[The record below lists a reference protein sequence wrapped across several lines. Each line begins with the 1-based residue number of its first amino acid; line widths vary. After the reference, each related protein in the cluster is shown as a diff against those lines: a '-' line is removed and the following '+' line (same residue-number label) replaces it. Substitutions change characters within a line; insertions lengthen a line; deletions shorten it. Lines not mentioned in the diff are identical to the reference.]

1 MCSLRY
7 FLEDNVYTMG
17 ILLLFFLGG
26 GGIAKISNIFGI
38 CLIFQIFFLFTVDA
52 RS

>member
-17 ILLLFFLGG
+17 ILLLLLLLFFFFWGG
-26 GGIAKISNIFGI
+26 GGLLK
-38 CLIFQIFFLFTVDA
+38 FQIFLGYA
-52 RS
+52 